1 MKTVFFDL
9 GGVLIDFSHT
19 KMCAQL
25 AAVTELSHKTIQDLF
40 FEKNTYDLYE
50 KGLIDSQYIFLKL
63 SQVAQKPLEF
73 DHVMWAIASIFEPI
87 PKTIQLLDDLKHR
100 GTRLILL
107 SNTCEAHF
115 NFARENYPFLNKFD
129 AYLLS
134 YKVALR
140 KPDPKIF
147 RMALEMT
154 TSNPQDCL
162 YVDDVETHTNAAQQ
176 EGLPSYLYAGS
187 DALKEILQSKHFLQ
201 PA

>member
-9 GGVLIDFSHT
+9 GGVLIDFSHA
-19 KMCAQL
+19 KMCEQL
-25 AAVTELSHKTIQDLF
+25 AAVTDLPHETIQDLF
-40 FEKNTYDLYE
+40 FKKNTYDLYE
-50 KGLIDSQYIFLKL
+50 KGLIDSQYVFLKL
-63 SQVAQKPLEF
+63 TQVANKSLEF

-87 PKTIQLLDDLKHR
+87 PRTIQLLDELKGR

-115 NFARENYPFLNKFD
+115 NFAKENYPFLNKFD

-154 TSNPQDCL
+154 SSNPQDCL
-162 YVDDVETHTNAAQQ
+162 YVDDVQTHTKAAEQ
-176 EGLPSYLYAGS
+176 EGLPSHLYAGP
-187 DALKEILQSKHFLQ
+187 DALKEILQQKHFLQ
-201 PA
+201 AM